1 MIRSSVA
8 VNLVKTGNHSNN
20 ITVCINVIRVENSDI
35 IECNYV
41 PLLYYICIYILFT
54 VSIHIGEVLV
64 TISPFDDD
72 VKPVFLTLEDDKEIE
87 PMDIYQLM
95 VVNFSDPRVVVGD
108 VDTTYI
114 IIIDDD
120 GKLSKNNHNM

>member
-1 MIRSSVA
+1 MA

-54 VSIHIGEVLV
+54 VAIHIGEVLV